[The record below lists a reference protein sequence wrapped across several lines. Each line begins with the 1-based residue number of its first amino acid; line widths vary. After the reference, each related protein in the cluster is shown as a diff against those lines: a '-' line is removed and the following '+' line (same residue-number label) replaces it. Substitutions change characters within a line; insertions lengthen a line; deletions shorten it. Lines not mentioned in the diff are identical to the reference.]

1 MHFYTMFL
9 IAMTVFLMIM
19 VEFSVGKE
27 NTERRHDQLALPSNI
42 RKQSHDGMK

>member
-1 MHFYTMFL
+1 MFVFFPEDALLHNVL
-9 IAMTVFLMIM
+9 IATIVFLMVM

-42 RKQSHDGMK
+42 RK